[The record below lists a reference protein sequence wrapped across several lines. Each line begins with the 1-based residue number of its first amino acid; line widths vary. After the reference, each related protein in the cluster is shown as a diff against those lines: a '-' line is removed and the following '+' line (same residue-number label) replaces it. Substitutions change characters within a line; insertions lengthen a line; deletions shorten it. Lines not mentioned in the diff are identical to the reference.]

1 MATSSEIQFEAG
13 EIRGRVATLRVRGRL
28 DADTS
33 QLLLQRCADIQAR
46 GQNLI
51 LNLSEVTFLGSTGVG
66 VLLALVEQFQ
76 EQAGV
81 VHLACLSE
89 PARTVVDVLD
99 LGEYLSIHASEE
111 DALAAMEA

>member
-1 MATSSEIQFEAG
+1 MVTGSEIQIEPG
-13 EIRGRVATLRVRGRL
+13 EVRGRVATLRVRGRL
-28 DADTS
+28 DANTS
-33 QLLLQRCADIQAR
+33 PQLLQRCADIQAR

-76 EQAGV
+76 EQAGDV
-81 VHLACLSE
+81 RFASLSAS
-89 PARTVVDVLD
+89 ARTVVDLLD

-111 DALAAMEA
+111 EALAAMAA